1 MHEKKYAAFSGRLL
15 IVGFGSIG
23 QGVMPLLL
31 RHLEIQPAQIRIVA
45 ADEGGRAVAEACGI
59 DFRVLPLTP
68 ENYRAELNERL
79 SSGDMLLNLAVNVS
93 SLALIEWCQA
103 HGVLYLDTCIEPWA
117 GGYTDTSL
125 PPSARTNYALREQA
139 LALGRRH
146 PGGPTAVVTHGAN
159 PGVVSHFTKQALA
172 NLAADAGLPFEGDSR
187 ESWAGLARRLGVKTI
202 HVAERDTQVGRRRER
217 GEFVNTW
224 SSPAF
229 LGESLQPAELGW
241 GTHEKAL
248 PADGAEHESGSKAAI
263 YLARPGIATRVR
275 SWTPLEGPFHG
286 FLVTHAESISIA
298 DYLTVREAGRVVY
311 RPTVHYAY
319 RPCDDALLSLHE
331 AFGRGDAE
339 PARSRLLMEDI
350 ESGIDELGVLLLG
363 HQRTAYWYGSR
374 LSIEEARRL
383 CPYNNATSLQVAA
396 GVLVGTVWAMRNPAR
411 GVVEPEGVDHAL
423 AMEVLLPYMGEMAGV
438 HSDWTPLAGRGAL
451 FPERVDADDP
461 WQFANVR
468 VE

>member
-31 RHLEIQPAQIRIVA
+31 RHLEIRPAQIRIVA
-45 ADEGGRAVAEACGI
+45 ADEDGRAVAEACGI

-68 ENYRAELNERL
+68 ENYRAELDERL

-117 GGYTDTSL
+117 GGYTDTSI

-139 LALGRRH
+139 LALGRCH
-146 PGGPTAVVTHGAN
+146 PGGATAVVTHGAN
-159 PGVVSHFTKQALA
+159 PGVISHFAKQALA
-172 NLAADAGLPFEGDSR
+172 NLAADAGLPVEGDSR

-396 GVLVGTVWAMRNPAR
+396 GVLAGTVWAMRNPAR
-411 GVVEPEGVDHAL
+411 GVVEPEDLDHAL